1 MNTLAHKMDNRIQIR
16 ASNDE
21 KTLLKLASEARGFRN
36 LTSFIMNTMI
46 NESRRILRNQGG
58 QVLSE
63 RDSEMILNSLINPP
77 APNKDL
83 KKLLKIK

>member
-1 MNTLAHKMDNRIQIR
+1 MNTLANKMDNRIQIR

-21 KTLLKLASEARGFRN
+21 KNLLKLASEARGFRN

-46 NESRRILRNQGG
+46 NESRRILKNQEN
-58 QVLSE
+58 QILSE
-63 RDSEMILNSLINPP
+63 RDSEIILNSLINPP
-77 APNKDL
+77 APNEQL

>member
-1 MNTLAHKMDNRIQIR
+1 MSTLARKMDDRIQLR

-21 KTLLKLASEARGFRN
+21 KALLKLACEAAGFRN
-36 LTSFIMNTMI
+36 LTTFIMNTMI
-46 NESRRILRNQGG
+46 NESRRVLRDQGR

-63 RDSEMILNSLINPP
+63 RDSEIILDSLINPP
-77 APNKDL
+77 APNERL